1 MIRDFDQLMEIALG
15 GPRKKII
22 VVSAHDL
29 HTLEGICDAC
39 RKGIAEPILLGKE
52 KLIREII
59 QKEPLDFPSV
69 TIVHSPDDREGAR
82 IAVQM
87 LRKGQG
93 DVLMKG
99 NCKTADLL
107 RAVVHKDS
115 GLWDG
120 HTMSHVGLFQIPGY
134 HKLVAITDGG
144 MIPHPSLEEKREL
157 IKNAVELLKALGCTM
172 PKVACLA
179 AGEDVNPNAPETLH
193 GAKLKEMNEK
203 GEIRDC
209 IVEGPI
215 SYDLAMS
222 REAAEAKHYQS
233 PVVGDGDIL
242 LVPDMAAGN
251 ILAKSWTVTC
261 GGTMS
266 GVVTGAGAPIVLAS
280 RGASTKEKFLSIV
293 LAALAAG

>member
-1 MIRDFDQLMEIALG
+1 MIRDFDQLTEIALG

-22 VVSAHDL
+22 VVSAHDP
-29 HTLEGICDAC
+29 HTLEGVCEAC
-39 RKGIAEPILLGKE
+39 RRGIADPILLGKE

-59 QKEPLDFPSV
+59 QKETLDFPSV
-69 TIVHSPDDREGAR
+69 TIIDSPGDREAAKA
-82 IAVQM
+82 AVRM
-87 LRKGQG
+87 IRDGQA

-99 NCKTADLL
+99 NCRTADLL
-107 RAVVHKDS
+107 KEVVHKDT
-115 GLWDG
+115 GLRRS
-120 HTMSHVGLFQIPGY
+120 HIMSHVGVFQIPGY

-144 MIPHPSLEEKREL
+144 MIPHPTLEEKKEL
-157 IKNAVELLKALGCTM
+157 INNGVELLKALGYTM

-179 AGEDVNPNAPETLH
+179 AGEDVNANAPETLH

-222 REAAEAKHYQS
+222 KEAAEAKHYHS

-251 ILAKSWTVTC
+251 ILAKSWTITC
-261 GGTMS
+261 GGIMS
-266 GVVTGAGAPIVLAS
+266 GVIAGAGAPIVLAS

-293 LAALAAG
+293 LAVGAAR